1 MITAI
6 KSVSTTGLARLWKGR
21 LFLAGVAFVA
31 AGMFLTGAATAQAE
45 GSELK
50 IASFRHPTTLD
61 PITGSSG
68 YDHTFL
74 YPIYDTLIGMNPKT
88 LELEPALAEK
98 WTFIDTK
105 TLVLA
110 LRAGVKESEGRR
122 VGKEWVGTGRSRWG

>member
-45 GSELK
+45 GSEFK

-74 YPIYDTLIGMNPKT
+74 YSIYDTLIGRNPKT
-88 LELEPALAEK
+88 LELEPAVAEK
-98 WTFIDTK
+98 RTEENT
-105 TLVLA
+105 
-110 LRAGVKESEGRR
+110 SELQSLMRLSHS
-122 VGKEWVGTGRSRWG
+122 VF

>member
-1 MITAI
+1 
-6 KSVSTTGLARLWKGR
+6 
-21 LFLAGVAFVA
+21 
-31 AGMFLTGAATAQAE
+31 MFLTGAATAQAE

-74 YPIYDTLIGMNPKT
+74 YPIYDTLIGMNTQT
-88 LELEPALAEK
+88 LELEPELAEK

-105 TLVLA
+105 TLVLD
-110 LRAGVKESEGRR
+110 LRAGVQ
-122 VGKEWVGTGRSRWG
+122 VNDGTPHDTAAVRFI